1 MAESCPVPVGMNML
15 GMKLEI
21 RFWKGKDP
29 RFLFLLS
36 ALGAVV
42 CIVPPR
48 NGKTPD
54 RELGFSRF
62 AGI

>member
-1 MAESCPVPVGMNML
+1 MNML

-54 RELGFSRF
+54 RALGFSRF